1 MFQIFE
7 NIFTAVLIANTLV
20 STSLIV
26 MVMLILLQQKKLLG
40 MLDKSDGDK
49 NKTAIDGVTE
59 KNITLK
65 AIESAAAGKRFSEHG
80 DIINTAHTGTAASG
94 SDNADKAKTERIDR
108 GKNGTAVSRKNLG
121 QNNQV
126 SSATFTDRDN
136 VFSGPDED
144 HTECGIRRNRVDV
157 LAPMPISGK
166 YIRGAKS
173 TRIKTRRRNRAGVSK
188 GTVNADNLK
197 NRIKSLSGAEE
208 ELLACIGE

>member
-7 NIFTAVLIANTLV
+7 NMFTAVLIANTLV

-26 MVMLILLQQKKLLG
+26 MVTLILLQQKKLLG
-40 MLDKSDGDK
+40 MLDKSEGDK

-59 KNITLK
+59 KNIMLK
-65 AIESAAAGKRFSEHG
+65 PIERAEAGKRFSEYG
-80 DIINTAHTGTAASG
+80 NIINTAHTGTAGPG
-94 SDNADKAKTERIDR
+94 SDNADKAKKERVRR
-108 GKNGTAVSRKNLG
+108 GNSDIAVSRKNPG
-121 QNNQV
+121 RNNRL
-126 SSATFTDRDN
+126 SSAMFTDRDN

-144 HTECGIRRNRVDV
+144 HTECGIRRNQVDV
-157 LAPMPISGK
+157 PARMPINGK
-166 YIRGAKS
+166 YISGAKS
-173 TRIKTRRRNRAGVSK
+173 TRVKTRRRTGAGASK